1 MGRMRGSQN
10 FIILIVSLML
20 GWSLNSVYHVVNSH
34 VGKPS
39 DSHLLYQIAVFQIEM
54 LNSTLLDIPNI
65 KSTQQLT
72 ILKQM
77 AYAVDYTHERFLI
90 SLGTNKVTE
99 LSSLKRMMDYILRLQ
114 IGGDRTLKLEEI
126 QIFIDTS
133 LLYKQLYENYAKL
146 MPDGEG
152 GIVASENTKIH
163 KADIAITN
171 IFSRKLLQ

>member
-1 MGRMRGSQN
+1 MGKMRRSQN
-10 FIILIVSLML
+10 FIILVVSLML
-20 GWSLNSVYHVVNSH
+20 GWSLNSVYHVVNSPEN
-34 VGKPS
+34 KQS

-54 LNSTLLDIPNI
+54 LNSTLSDIPNI

-90 SLGTNKVTE
+90 SLGSDKLVE

-114 IGGDRTLKLEEI
+114 IGGDRQLKLEEI
-126 QIFIDTS
+126 QIFVDAS
-133 LLYKQLYENYAKL
+133 LLFKQLYEDYAKL
-146 MPDGEG
+146 MLDDES

-163 KADIAITN
+163 KVDLAIYN
-171 IFSRKLLQ
+171 IFNRKLLQ